1 MDTLKSDLIKKKK
14 RRWLDIGANKNFEQ
28 GFLYMDISPKKII
41 PKEFRDSYIQLSILT
56 AGEKEFSRIGKF
68 DLVRM
73 QHVIEHF
80 DFEDAVKVLKNAS
93 LLLSRGGLILLTVP
107 DLKKNIK
114 EYLNGHYKKWPEFV
128 KWAQK
133 RIPKNAPLSFY
144 FSIFTHSLP
153 ATRHFWCYDAKGL
166 KYVIN
171 LTGKYRNIKKL
182 DIQNFQSSIPFTH
195 NRPQEDLCILA
206 VKK

>member
-1 MDTLKSDLIKKKK
+1 
-14 RRWLDIGANKNFEQ
+14 
-28 GFLYMDISPKKII
+28 
-41 PKEFRDSYIQLSILT
+41 
-56 AGEKEFSRIGKF
+56 
-68 DLVRM
+68 M
-73 QHVIEHF
+73 QHVLEHF

-114 EYLNGHYKKWPEFV
+114 EYLKGHYKKWPKFI

-153 ATRHFWCYDAKGL
+153 ASRHFWCYDIEGL
-166 KYVIN
+166 KYIIN
-171 LTGKYRNIKKL
+171 LTKKYCNIKIL